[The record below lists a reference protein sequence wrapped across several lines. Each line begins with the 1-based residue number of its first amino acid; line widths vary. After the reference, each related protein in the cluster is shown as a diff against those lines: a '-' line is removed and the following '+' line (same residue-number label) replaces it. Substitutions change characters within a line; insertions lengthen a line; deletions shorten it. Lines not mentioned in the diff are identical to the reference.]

1 MLDFLSIYLFWT
13 AAAENLWAPIQ
24 CWLIGLYIWSVSYFL
39 LEIFILFYFIF
50 KKNLFINYEFLV
62 HGFRLCCFSF
72 CMQKMAWIREF
83 LLKFTNFR
91 VKINLISIIY
101 EIFVRFVCVFGS
113 YFGLWLSLGFW
124 LLQMQICIAHFF
136 LQICMHPSLQV
147 TDFTSF
153 SWLDLIL

>member
-1 MLDFLSIYLFWT
+1 MLIFLFILDSGWREPVSSNSMLVNRIIYL
-13 AAAENLWAPIQ
+13 
-24 CWLIGLYIWSVSYFL
+24 VSFL
-39 LEIFILFYFIF
+39 FFIRKFYFILFL
-50 KKNLFINYEFLV
+50 NLFINYEFLV

-101 EIFVRFVCVFGS
+101 EFLVRFVCVFGS

-124 LLQMQICIAHFF
+124 LLQMQICTAHFF
-136 LQICMHPSLQV
+136 LQICMHPSLQG